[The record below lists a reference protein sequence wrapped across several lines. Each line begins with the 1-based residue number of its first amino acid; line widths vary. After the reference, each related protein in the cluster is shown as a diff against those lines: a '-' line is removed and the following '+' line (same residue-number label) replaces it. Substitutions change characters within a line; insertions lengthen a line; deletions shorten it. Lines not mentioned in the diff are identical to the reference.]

1 LVESPISEFRF
12 RPSELSAEAGT
23 GFARFSV
30 LADLSLRRSSMKTI
44 EKYID
49 VNIPV
54 RAVYNQWTQFEE
66 FPKFME
72 NIERVQQLD
81 ETGLHWVAKIAGV
94 TVEWDAEILEQV
106 PDKRIAWYGARGPI
120 RNGIVSFNPINDS
133 ITRVV
138 LRIDYEPE
146 TFVEETGDKMGIA
159 SNRVQE
165 DLQRFKEFIETRGV
179 ETGAWRGK
187 INNGS
192 LQSC

>member
-1 LVESPISEFRF
+1 
-12 RPSELSAEAGT
+12 
-23 GFARFSV
+23 
-30 LADLSLRRSSMKTI
+30 MKTI

-49 VNIPV
+49 VNVPV
-54 RAVYNQWTQFEE
+54 RAAYNQWTQFEE

-94 TVEWDAEILEQV
+94 TVEWDAEISEQV
-106 PDKRIAWYGARGPI
+106 PDKRIAWYGARGPV
-120 RNGIVSFNPINDS
+120 RNGIVSFHPVNDS
-133 ITRVV
+133 VTRVV

-146 TFVEETGDKMGIA
+146 TFFEETGDKLGIA

-187 INNGS
+187 ISGS
-192 LQSC
+192 HKSIEE